1 MSTLIHASIRPLCHT
16 HRQTRLTTRRRTRE
30 SVKIRSSTEP
40 VENIIIEYEEKDV
53 DPKPE
58 PYDPKTRFAE
68 VLNGRAAM
76 QGVLWGSLNWM
87 MTGKNVIQ
95 QVEDPGYAIA
105 ATGVVTTL
113 ALASLFTVENFST
126 EKIGAFTPDAELKNG
141 RLAMLGF
148 IALSGLSAI

>member
-1 MSTLIHASIRPLCHT
+1 MSSITCAPVKFSYYKRY
-16 HRQTRLTTRRRTRE
+16 QTKLTKRST
-30 SVKIRSSTEP
+30 RSSYKVRSSSEP
-40 VENIIIEYEEKDV
+40 SVEPSVEPSI
-53 DPKPE
+53 E
-58 PYDPKTRFAE
+58 PYQPQTRFAE

-87 MTGKNVIQ
+87 MTGENVIQ
-95 QVEDPGYAIA
+95 QIEDPLYAIA

-113 ALASLFTVENFST
+113 ALASLFTAENFST

-148 IALSGLSAI
+148 IALFGLSAM

>member
-1 MSTLIHASIRPLCHT
+1 MSSITCAPVKFSYYKRY
-16 HRQTRLTTRRRTRE
+16 RTKR
-30 SVKIRSSTEP
+30 STRSSYKVRSSSEP
-40 VENIIIEYEEKDV
+40 SI
-53 DPKPE
+53 E
-58 PYDPKTRFAE
+58 PYQPQTRFAE

-113 ALASLFTVENFST
+113 ALASLFTAENFSI
-126 EKIGAFTPDAELKNG
+126 EKIGVFTPDAELKNG

-148 IALSGLSAI
+148 IALFGLSAM

>member
-1 MSTLIHASIRPLCHT
+1 MSTLICSSVKPSYHV
-16 HRQTRLTTRRRTRE
+16 HRQSKLTTKRRTRGP
-30 SVKIRSSTEP
+30 VKIRSSPEP
-40 VENIIIEYEEKDV
+40 VQVSEPE
-53 DPKPE
+53 PE

-76 QGVLWGSLNWM
+76 QGFLWGSLNWM

-95 QVEDPGYAIA
+95 QIEDPMYAVA

-113 ALASLFTVENFST
+113 ALASLFTAENFTT
-126 EKIGAFTPDAELKNG
+126 EKIGAFTPEAELKNG

-148 IALSGLSAI
+148 TTLLGLSAM